1 MKRLFNIKYSIVFII
16 SLIAVITLQN
26 CERDD
31 ICSETTATTPRLLI
45 EFYDV
50 TSPDDLKSV
59 LRLTAYGEGLV
70 VDENGI
76 EIEPVVA
83 SDATLLFN
91 ENENNIALP
100 LLIGSEG
107 ESTTVRFVLEKF
119 TNFRLDEDATT
130 ESNVDIIEISYI
142 PQFIYV
148 SRACGYKSIFRNLDI
163 DLVPGEDAWISNIDI
178 EETTIENENTVHV
191 RIFH

>member
-1 MKRLFNIKYSIVFII
+1 MRKLKLFVTFIALVLI
-16 SLIAVITLQN
+16 S

-70 VDENGI
+70 VDENGM
-76 EIEPVVA
+76 EMEPLVA
-83 SDATLLFN
+83 SNATLLFN
-91 ENENNIALP
+91 ENSSEVALP
-100 LLIGSEG
+100 LLVGAEG
-107 ESTTVRFVLEKF
+107 ESTTIRFVLEKF
-119 TNFRLDEDATT
+119 TNFRLDEDISTD
-130 ESNVDIIEISYI
+130 SNVDIIEISYI
-142 PQFIYV
+142 PEFIYV

-163 DLVPGEDAWISNIDI
+163 DLVPGEEAWISNIDI
-178 EETTIENENTVHV
+178 EETKIENENTVHV

>member
-119 TNFRLDEDATT
+119 TNFRLDEDTTT

>member
-1 MKRLFNIKYSIVFII
+1 MRKLKLFITFIALALI
-16 SLIAVITLQN
+16 S

-31 ICSETTATTPRLLI
+31 ICAESTATTPRLLI

-76 EIEPVVA
+76 EIEPIVA

-91 ENENNIALP
+91 ENSNALELP
-100 LLIGSEG
+100 LLIGAEG

-119 TNFRLDEDATT
+119 TNFRLDEDIST

-142 PQFIYV
+142 PEFIYV

-178 EETTIENENTVHV
+178 EETKIENENTVHV